1 MEMEGYLFVAIVRD
15 LSHLEE
21 LLASVMETG
30 VSGVTIFNTRG
41 ISKATFHRTVS
52 EFSIAGVMSSLFT
65 SEKPETSVLMV
76 LVESRDMVDEL
87 SRRVESIANGMDKP
101 GSGIHFAVP
110 VTHLRGLQ
118 E

>member
-1 MEMEGYLFVAIVRD
+1 MEA
-15 LSHLEE
+15 
-21 LLASVMETG
+21 G

-76 LVESRDMVDEL
+76 LVENNEMVDEL
-87 SRRVESIANGMDKP
+87 SRRVDAIAGEMDQP
-101 GSGIHFAVP
+101 GSGIHFALP
-110 VTHLRGLQ
+110 VTHLRGLMD
-118 E
+118 